1 MKKKGSANRS
11 LSMYGGQYL
20 GTAFIEVL
28 GYANGRKFGEDLGDW
43 ERRGELGTDQGRS
56 KIPIFSDRERD

>member
-1 MKKKGSANRS
+1 
-11 LSMYGGQYL
+11 MYGGQYL